1 LVIAMII
8 PMSTNT
14 MIAICIQI
22 QVRDIWTDRTRA
34 SHVHLTDAA
43 YRHHRAHAR
52 KAGTAAASDA
62 RPSYRVAIIGASGAL
77 GFELSAADSDR
88 RAAEDG
94 IESPR

>member
-22 QVRDIWTDRTRA
+22 QVRDIRPRQLIWTDRTRA
-34 SHVHLTDAA
+34 SNVHLTDAA

-52 KAGTAAASDA
+52 TAGTAFTA
-62 RPSYRVAIIGASGAL
+62 RRTAIAGPQGM
-77 GFELSAADSDR
+77 E
-88 RAAEDG
+88 
-94 IESPR
+94 